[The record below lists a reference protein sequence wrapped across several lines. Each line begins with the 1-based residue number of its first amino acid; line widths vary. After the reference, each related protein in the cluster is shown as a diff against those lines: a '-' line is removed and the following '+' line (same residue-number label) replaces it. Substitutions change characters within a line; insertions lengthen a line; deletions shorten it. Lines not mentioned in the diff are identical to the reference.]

1 MKRTAKAEVV
11 PVRQRTQYTCMSTS
25 MMMCLQALGHECDED
40 EVNKVM
46 GARPMKGASWEQALA
61 CAQHYGCRA
70 TLTMPSTVSQLK
82 EWTDKGVPVMIAWN
96 PEGRDWSH
104 ASVVFDVTEENGEVY
119 VHVADP
125 NIPDPEETVRK
136 VTKGEFYSKWSEK
149 WPNYLV
155 RRPACA
161 IEREITPKGR
171 QVMASNK
178 TARVVVTDR
187 LADVPAIMEEMAG
200 AMLDAYIRTV
210 PLVRRYIK
218 HIAVVGF
225 TKSNYHITVIA
236 PGWSA
241 LIDEDRPDYDHD
253 RAMEFRRQSEK
264 GMAVMTAIAKR
275 YDYKPTGRGKW
286 LSDGKHNL
294 MLGLAGGHGR
304 SSSNKT
310 ALSPVAKDIL
320 DQMGGMRRLM
330 MMIGARDF
338 VYGPKSISFRWPNKQ
353 RSKGNMLKVT
363 LRGDD
368 TYKVEFLNVAK
379 YNVKV
384 VKKHEGIHAEDLV
397 ELFERQTGWY
407 LRMGSEQRLAS
418 LHTARA
424 KKKKKPLSQKDRMK
438 IDKTKPKTRNTLMK
452 DMAEGK
458 LFGGGAAGKHHTRD
472 RDVAKGRSRKPK
484 HKKDWSERAA
494 HYPFNR
500 TTLNEA
506 ACRLAN
512 AYLGKQENSDD

>member
-1 MKRTAKAEVV
+1 
-11 PVRQRTQYTCMSTS
+11 

-104 ASVVFDVTEENGEVY
+104 ASVVFDVTEEDGEVY

-178 TARVVVTDR
+178 TA
-187 LADVPAIMEEMAG
+187 
-200 AMLDAYIRTV
+200 
-210 PLVRRYIK
+210 
-218 HIAVVGF
+218 
-225 TKSNYHITVIA
+225 
-236 PGWSA
+236 
-241 LIDEDRPDYDHD
+241 
-253 RAMEFRRQSEK
+253 
-264 GMAVMTAIAKR
+264 
-275 YDYKPTGRGKW
+275 
-286 LSDGKHNL
+286 
-294 MLGLAGGHGR
+294 
-304 SSSNKT
+304 
-310 ALSPVAKDIL
+310 LSPVAKTIL

-353 RSKGNMLKVT
+353 RSKGNKLKVT

-407 LRMGSEQRLAS
+407 LRMGSESRVAS
-418 LHTARA
+418 MHTARA
-424 KKKKKPLSQKDRMK
+424 KK
-438 IDKTKPKTRNTLMK
+438 
-452 DMAEGK
+452 
-458 LFGGGAAGKHHTRD
+458 
-472 RDVAKGRSRKPK
+472 
-484 HKKDWSERAA
+484 
-494 HYPFNR
+494 
-500 TTLNEA
+500 
-506 ACRLAN
+506 
-512 AYLGKQENSDD
+512 

>member
-1 MKRTAKAEVV
+1 
-11 PVRQRTQYTCMSTS
+11 

-104 ASVVFDVTEENGEVY
+104 ASVVFDVTEEDGEVY

-171 QVMASNK
+171 QVMASK
-178 TARVVVTDR
+178 TAARVTKK
-187 LADVPAIMEEMAG
+187 E
-200 AMLDAYIRTV
+200 
-210 PLVRRYIK
+210 IK
-218 HIAVVGF
+218 ENWRGGF
-225 TKSNYHITVIA
+225 
-236 PGWSA
+236 
-241 LIDEDRPDYDHD
+241 
-253 RAMEFRRQSEK
+253 
-264 GMAVMTAIAKR
+264 
-275 YDYKPTGRGKW
+275 KPRGDFW
-286 LSDGKHNL
+286 LESDGPAMILYMNSGITDYGAVTA
-294 MLGLAGGHGR
+294 LGRNFDLEESERKGR
-304 SSSNKT
+304 PGNYRFTRPWHSKYPTYPVAYRITHKRASSTKT
-310 ALSPVAKDIL
+310 ALSPVAKTIL

-338 VYGPKSISFRWPNKQ
+338 VYGPKSIAFRWPNKQ

-397 ELFERQTGWY
+397 DLFERQTGWY
-407 LRMGSEQRLAS
+407 LRMGSESRVAS
-418 LHTARA
+418 MHTARA
-424 KKKKKPLSQKDRMK
+424 KKKNKPKSMKDRMK
-438 IDKTKPKTRNTLMK
+438 IDTTKPKSRNKVMEEHIK
-452 DMAEGK
+452 RGPS
-458 LFGGGAAGKHHTRD
+458 GAGSHHTRD
-472 RDVAKGRSRKPK
+472 RDVAKGRSRKTK

-494 HYPFNR
+494 HYPFDR

-506 ACRLAN
+506 ACRLAK
-512 AYLGKQENSDD
+512 AHIGKQEN